1 MKKAILALIVITTFT
16 LTDDVI
22 AQQNMY
28 YIKSSSGLK
37 LRAGP
42 GTSHK
47 SILLISAG
55 DKVNVF
61 NENKDGWREVEYNGK
76 HGYVSSKF
84 LTKDPNEAAIAK
96 KIWDEDHEPPSKST
110 SNASSKTSSEPSR
123 HGTDYEW
130 GIGIRGGDPTGVSVK
145 KYLGGNALEL
155 TVGTLPFD
163 NNGISL
169 FVHYL
174 FHLPAQKIGKRDNI
188 KGLDWYFGAGGQI
201 KSFSGSV
208 DLGIDGTVGA
218 EYLFQNVP
226 ISVFLDVIIYVEL
239 VDDPLDIDLDAG
251 IGVRYNF

>member
-1 MKKAILALIVITTFT
+1 MKTAILTLIVITIFT
-16 LTDDVI
+16 LLTDDVI

-28 YIKSSSGLK
+28 YVKSQAGLN
-37 LRAGP
+37 LRTGP
-42 GTSHK
+42 GSNNTAVT
-47 SILLISAG
+47 LIPAG
-55 DKVNVF
+55 DKVNVL
-61 NENKDGWREVEYNGK
+61 NQEGDWWQVEYGK
-76 HGYVSSKF
+76 KLGYVHSKY

-96 KIWDEDHEPPSKST
+96 KVWDEKHKPPPKST
-110 SNASSKTSSEPSR
+110 SAASSKSSSEPSR
-123 HGTDYEW
+123 HTTDYEW

-174 FHLPAQKIGKRDNI
+174 FHLPAQKIGKWDDI
-188 KGLDWYFGAGGQI
+188 KGLDWYFGGGGQI
-201 KSFSGSV
+201 KGFNGNV
-208 DLGIDGTVGA
+208 DIGADGTIGA
-218 EYLFQNVP
+218 EYLFQNMP

-239 VDDPLDIDLDAG
+239 VDDPLNIDLDAG

>member
-1 MKKAILALIVITTFT
+1 MKNTTLVLILFSLFSLGEAF
-16 LTDDVI
+16 

-28 YIKSSSGLK
+28 YVKSQAGLN
-37 LRAGP
+37 LRTGP
-42 GTSHK
+42 GTNNTA
-47 SILLISAG
+47 ITLIPAG
-55 DKVNVF
+55 DKVNVL
-61 NENKDGWREVEYNGK
+61 NQKGDWWEVEYGK
-76 HGYVSSKF
+76 KLGYVHSKH

-96 KIWDEDHEPPSKST
+96 KVWDEKHKPPPKST
-110 SNASSKTSSEPSR
+110 SSSSSNSSSEPSK
-123 HGTDYEW
+123 HGTDYDW

-163 NNGISL
+163 NNGISI

-174 FHLPAQKIGKRDNI
+174 IHLPAQKIGKWDDI
-188 KGLDWYFGAGGQI
+188 KGLDWYFGGGGQI